1 MWAFVDTSS
10 FSLQKNRVL
19 RGPRIYVYALKFFC
33 KSSDYPQLSARQLA
47 YHQMSQFTNTYA
59 SSSYD
64 VDLPDNLQPLLSD
77 DLTPDLSISQR
88 NFPCIAS
95 SVGDSDFIRLELPS
109 PPVPSSLESV
119 RPDRITIYV
128 VYSKIMSDDYVQ
140 WWLQTDFGRKKRM
153 RWDSRHSS
161 DVWDHFDQVA
171 RASDGAP
178 KVMCK
183 HCKAILD
190 HPGLGNGTSTMKKHT
205 TSCSRKPK
213 SQNIRQFMQA
223 VS

>member
-1 MWAFVDTSS
+1 
-10 FSLQKNRVL
+10 
-19 RGPRIYVYALKFFC
+19 
-33 KSSDYPQLSARQLA
+33 
-47 YHQMSQFTNTYA
+47 MSQFTNASA

-64 VDLPDNLQPLLSD
+64 VDLPDNFQLLRSD
-77 DLTPDLSISQR
+77 DLTPNLSISQR
-88 NFPCIAS
+88 NFPFIAS
-95 SVGDSDFIRLELPS
+95 SVGDSGFIRSGSPS

-119 RPDRITIYV
+119 RPNRITVYV
-128 VYSKIMSDDYVQ
+128 VYSKTMSDDYVQ

-178 KVMCK
+178 KVIYK

-190 HPGLGNGTSTMKKHT
+190 HLGLGNRTSTMKKHT

-213 SQNIRQFMQA
+213 SQNIRQFM
-223 VS
+223 

>member
-1 MWAFVDTSS
+1 
-10 FSLQKNRVL
+10 
-19 RGPRIYVYALKFFC
+19 
-33 KSSDYPQLSARQLA
+33 
-47 YHQMSQFTNTYA
+47 MSQFTNTYA

-64 VDLPDNLQPLLSD
+64 IDLPDNLQLLPSD
-77 DLTPDLSISQR
+77 DLTPNLSISQR

-95 SVGDSDFIRLELPS
+95 SVGDSDFVRPGLPS
-109 PPVPSSLESV
+109 PPVPSSLESI

-161 DVWDHFDQVA
+161 DVWDHFDQVT

-190 HPGLGNGTSTMKKHT
+190 HPGLGNGTSTMRNILLAVVG
-205 TSCSRKPK
+205 SQK
-213 SQNIRQFMQA
+213 SQNLRRFMQA